1 MLRQIKLCIS
11 QEDGITLD
19 EAKRALG
26 FKSDYQFAKA
36 AVEIMLRI
44 IKRGGQEPVYDLPEE
59 IAAMFYEFANYSNT
73 ELGKKNNR
81 LDKTEVNL
89 LFPKQ
94 CDSRDSNAV
103 FYQQVENTGRVSV
116 YARQFMDKHYEALY
130 ARAKSIKAPIRSDGY
145 TPMDIFQSTIE
156 VVLNAKGS
164 FKDYQEFEKWAMD
177 KFIKR
182 VGRF

>member
-11 QEDGITLD
+11 REDGITLD

-44 IKRGGQEPVYDLPEE
+44 IKKKRQEPVCDLPEE
-59 IAAMFYEFANYSNT
+59 IAAMFYEFANYSNR

-81 LDKTEVNL
+81 PDETEANL

-94 CDSRDSNAV
+94 CDSRDPNAV

-116 YARQFMDKHYEALY
+116 YASQFIKKHYEALY
-130 ARAKSIKAPIRSDGY
+130 ARAKSIKSPIRSDGY
-145 TPMDIFQSTIE
+145 TPMDIFQSTVE

-164 FKDYQEFEKWAMD
+164 FKGYQEFEKWAMD
-177 KFIKR
+177 KFIKGG
-182 VGRF
+182 GRF